1 MLFYQ
6 TPYTRF
12 LQLARVAAQERARE
26 QRDELRRA
34 ALVGYQFYICQPLEK
49 GRRHKTFAQWLQGLG
64 LAEHAEATPE
74 LSDEQK
80 EQIRQQAEANERK
93 VIELFRHQPKR

>member
-6 TPYTRF
+6 IPYTRF

-26 QRDELRRA
+26 QRDELRCA
-34 ALVGYQFYICQPLEK
+34 ALIGYQYYLCQPLEK
-49 GRRHKTFAQWLQGLG
+49 GKRHKTFAQWQKMIGLVD
-64 LAEHAEATPE
+64 AEPQ

>member
-1 MLFYQ
+1 VLFYQ

-26 QRDELRRA
+26 QRDELRQA
-34 ALVGYQFYICQPLEK
+34 ALVGYQFYICQPMEK
-49 GRRHKTFAQWLQGLG
+49 GRRHKTFAQWLQGFG
-64 LAEHAEATPE
+64 LADTAEAPE

-80 EQIRQQAEANERK
+80 EQMRRKAEDNERK
-93 VIELFRHQPKR
+93 VIELFRRKKKH